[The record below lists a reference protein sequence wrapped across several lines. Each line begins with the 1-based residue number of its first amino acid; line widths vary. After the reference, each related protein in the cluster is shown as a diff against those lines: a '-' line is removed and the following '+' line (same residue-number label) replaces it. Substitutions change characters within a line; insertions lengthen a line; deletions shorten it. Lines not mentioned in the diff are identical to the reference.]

1 MNPESRKRR
10 PEYADVETSSEGYA
24 RRFSGEVGKYFLEV
38 QKQITL
44 ELLKPW
50 PQARI
55 LDVGGGHGQL
65 ALPLVEAGYEVTVA
79 GSSPECQD
87 RLARLLPA
95 GSYTFQEGD
104 LLALPFREK
113 SFDVV
118 LSFRLIPHLEAW
130 PELITE
136 LCRLAGQAVIVDYP
150 DLRSVNIFSKLL
162 FQLKKAVEKNT
173 RPFACFSRGEIMKE
187 FQKNRFGRPL
197 FRPEFFWPMA
207 LHRALKSG
215 ATSKNLEAFVQRMG
229 LTGLLGSPIILRA
242 TPE

>member
-1 MNPESRKRR
+1 MNAESRKYQ
-10 PEYADVETSSEGYA
+10 PEYADVETSSEDYA
-24 RRFSGEVGKYFLEV
+24 QRFSGEVGKYFLEV
-38 QKQITL
+38 QTQITL

-50 PQARI
+50 PQARV

-65 ALPLVEAGYEVTVA
+65 ALPLVNAGYAVTVA
-79 GSSPECQD
+79 GSRPECQD
-87 RLARLLPA
+87 RLTRLLPA
-95 GSYTFQEGD
+95 ESYAFQVGD
-104 LLALPFREK
+104 LLALPFADK

-130 PELITE
+130 PELIAE

-150 DLRSVNIFSKLL
+150 DLRSVNIFSRLL
-162 FQLKKAVEKNT
+162 FHLKKAVEKNT
-173 RPFACFSRGEIMKE
+173 RPFACFSRGEIMNE

-215 ATSKNLEAFVQRMG
+215 AASKNLESFVQRVG
-229 LTGLLGSPIILRA
+229 LTGLLGSPIILRV